1 MSLNYL
7 ILLIILL
14 KNKLYFITQIYLH
27 SLIFQIFIL
36 LFQFAS
42 LNLFQF
48 LIENINRIK
57 P

>member
-36 LFQFAS
+36 HFKITL